1 MVSYPLSST
10 THHLHKTLSY
20 LELHLVATETIPFC
34 SGVLLSYFQ
43 QNTIKF
49 LVFFTIFLDI
59 KS

>member
-1 MVSYPLSST
+1 MALYPLSST
-10 THHLHKTLSY
+10 AHHLHKTLSY

-49 LVFFTIFLDI
+49 LIFLDI